1 MKGLDDSEEQIWRE
15 KCLVEVHT
23 GMGEAGV
30 EGGHISQ
37 RIKGTEG
44 KSEGH
49 EKKHHASESPH
60 PRIRHT
66 EVSGVRKLYH
76 GLHQHQVTHV
86 DRHSD
91 TL

>member
-1 MKGLDDSEEQIWRE
+1 MESKDFGRGSYRDGSG
-15 KCLVEVHT
+15 T
-23 GMGEAGV
+23 SV

-49 EKKHHASESPH
+49 EKKRHAPESPH

-76 GLHQHQVTHV
+76 DRPQHPLTNV
-86 DRHSD
+86 DGHSG

>member
-1 MKGLDDSEEQIWRE
+1 MESKDFGRGSYRDG
-15 KCLVEVHT
+15 T
-23 GMGEAGV
+23 GRSV

-44 KSEGH
+44 KSESH
-49 EKKHHASESPH
+49 EKKHYDPESPLS
-60 PRIRHT
+60 RIRHT

-76 GLHQHQVTHV
+76 DRPQHPLTHV
-86 DRHSD
+86 DGHSG

>member
-1 MKGLDDSEEQIWRE
+1 MESKDFGRGSYRDG
-15 KCLVEVHT
+15 T
-23 GMGEAGV
+23 GRSV

-49 EKKHHASESPH
+49 EKKHHAPDSPH

-76 GLHQHQVTHV
+76 DRSQHPLTNV
-86 DRHSD
+86 DGHSG